1 MHKYTQVSILSLS
14 TLLVLATLT
23 PAHAIDTAVPDPVK
37 DLRIESNTDSTLTL
51 AWTAPG
57 DDGMSGSVSQYDMRM
72 DTKVIDPLE
81 ALLAPIIGGE
91 PHPLPGGETQRMT
104 VTGLT
109 PSTTYWFIFKSQD
122 RSGNVSPFSNVAQGS
137 TAFDTTAPTFV
148 QIRIVD
154 FSGTSA
160 RIAWESDEPATSEV
174 NYGITG
180 SYGLYASSNSLVKEH
195 SLPLGNLALSTTYHY
210 QLTSKDIFQNST
222 RTADMT
228 FITPATTTASSTS
241 PQSTVVPTPSS
252 TEGTTKKPS
261 PQGISSVNFSPK
273 TLNLKSKGAWV
284 TAVLRLPSDHRAGID
299 FDALRVNGKVK
310 PALDANRAKMQNTLT
325 RYGTLWLKF
334 SRAEIAG
341 LVPPDTKTFTLTLTG
356 TVKTGPFAVSETLKV
371 ENNITKAEWER
382 REEMKRNVFEA
393 NKQKRITALEKLIA
407 EAMKRLAHLQSQ
419 LEKVKGE
426 TYQ

>member
-1 MHKYTQVSILSLS
+1 MNKYLQTCLIFLS
-14 TLLVLATLT
+14 TLLVFVFFA
-23 PAHAIDTAVPDPVK
+23 PAHAIDTAIPDPVM
-37 DLRIESNTDSTLTL
+37 DLRIESSTDSTLTL

-72 DTKVIDPLE
+72 DTKTIDPLE

-91 PHPLPGGETQRMT
+91 PTPLPGGETQRMT

-122 RSGNVSPFSNVAQGS
+122 RSGNVSPFSNVAQGT
-137 TAFDTTAPTFV
+137 TALDTTPPTFAQV
-148 QIRIVD
+148 RIVD
-154 FSGTSA
+154 FSGNSA
-160 RIAWESDEPATSEV
+160 RIAWESGEPATSEV
-174 NYGITG
+174 NYGT
-180 SYGLYASSNSLVKEH
+180 SEAYGLYASSNSLVKEH

-228 FITPATTTASSTS
+228 FITPATSTATSTS
-241 PQSTVVPTPSS
+241 QESKILPPIGKSS
-252 TEGTTKKPS
+252 ATNVLSKDFP
-261 PQGISSVNFSPK
+261 SVNFSPK
-273 TLNLKSKGAWV
+273 TLNLKSKGKWITV
-284 TAVLRLPSDHRAGID
+284 VLRMPNNQSIGID
-299 FDALRVNGKVK
+299 FDTLRVNGKVK
-310 PALDANRAKMQNTLT
+310 PALDVNRAKMQNTLT

-341 LVPPDTKTFTLTLTG
+341 LVPPDTKTLTLALTG
-356 TVKTGPFAVSETLKV
+356 TAKTGPFNASETLKV
-371 ENNITKAEWER
+371 EHNITKAEWER
-382 REEMKRNVFEA
+382 REEMKRKAFET
-393 NKQKRITALEKLIA
+393 NKQKRVTALEKLIA

-426 TYQ
+426 MYQ